1 MLAASEGPEA
11 AEQQKILRCRR
22 LGLTQAVRGLDHRVR
37 GSVAVVVQRDV
48 GAIRAKTVSLLHDV
62 ERAPLIQQHIGDHE
76 GLETSA
82 EPRRCAAHALGHS
95 ADLAVASAQQR
106 DDPVRF
112 TQFVGAQNHDFVT
125 VGGHPSI
132 IPASSDNGRV
142 NEPLFVIPLWADL
155 SAVALGGLQGALFAS
170 GFRGQRRL
178 DLLGVAIIG
187 IVMGMGGG
195 LIRDLL
201 LNVTLTTL
209 QSNWYL
215 ITAVAAALLGMLLA
229 TILERVSWLIVGLD
243 ALVIGLFGAFGT
255 SKALYLG
262 LPEVPAIFVGVAAA
276 VGGGILRDVLMGLPV
291 AIMHVGSLYAVAAG
305 AGCVVLTVSF
315 SLGAPL
321 TAAAIIAVA
330 VTTVIRLLAVV
341 FDISLPEQRAL
352 YRRKVAVE
360 TSAITVVGGT
370 RAADNGDAGATG

>member
-1 MLAASEGPEA
+1 M
-11 AEQQKILRCRR
+11 
-22 LGLTQAVRGLDHRVR
+22 
-37 GSVAVVVQRDV
+37 
-48 GAIRAKTVSLLHDV
+48 
-62 ERAPLIQQHIGDHE
+62 
-76 GLETSA
+76 
-82 EPRRCAAHALGHS
+82 
-95 ADLAVASAQQR
+95 
-106 DDPVRF
+106 
-112 TQFVGAQNHDFVT
+112 
-125 VGGHPSI
+125 
-132 IPASSDNGRV
+132 
-142 NEPLFVIPLWADL
+142 NEPLFVIPLWADI

-201 LNVTLTTL
+201 LNVTPTTL

-215 ITAVAAALLGMLLA
+215 ITAVVAALIGMLLA
-229 TILERVSWLIVGLD
+229 TVLERVSWLIVGLD

-255 SKALYLG
+255 SKALFLG

-291 AIMHVGSLYAVAAG
+291 AIMHVGSLYAVAAA
-305 AGCVVLTVSF
+305 AGCTVLAVTWN
-315 SLGAPL
+315 LGAPP
-321 TAAAIIAVA
+321 TIAAIAAII
-330 VTTVIRLLAVV
+330 VTTVIRLLAVM

-360 TSAITVVGGT
+360 TSAVPIIRPSSGPQSGEQ
-370 RAADNGDAGATG
+370 A